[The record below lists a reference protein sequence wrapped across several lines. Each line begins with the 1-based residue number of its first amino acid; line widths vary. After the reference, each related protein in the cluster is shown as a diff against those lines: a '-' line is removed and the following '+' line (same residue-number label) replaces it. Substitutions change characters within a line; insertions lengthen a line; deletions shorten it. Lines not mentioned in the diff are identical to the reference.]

1 MPRDPRAGR
10 RTAIGVAGAAVLLA
24 ALDAY
29 VVVTILVTLAKDL
42 SVPVNHLERI
52 TPVVTG
58 YLLGYVAGMPLL
70 GSLSDRYGRRA
81 LIQVCLAGFVVGSA
95 LTALAPGVALLV
107 VGRAV
112 QGFAGGALLPVTMAL
127 VGDLFA
133 AATRPLA
140 LGVVG
145 AAQELGSVL
154 GPLYGAGVAA
164 WLGWR
169 GIFWINVPLTLAAML
184 AVHVALK
191 PIAGTRESAPP
202 GPDAETA
209 RGGFGEPP
217 SGQGRVHVGGLGEP
231 PSAQPQVGVGALGEP
246 PSAQPQVGLGGS
258 GSPERPRVDVVG
270 AVLLAACLGLV
281 VVGLQNPDPQRAVLP
296 PWGPGVLGAAGVV
309 LLAFVAWEMRA
320 GRPRRD
326 GGPRARLVDP
336 TGIAGRPFLAAL
348 GASFAAG
355 TALMVTLV
363 DVELVAQ
370 TALRLDS
377 TGAAL
382 LLVRFLAALP
392 VGALLGGVIA
402 RVTGERWVTFAGL
415 AAAAGAYLLM
425 SGWPADVMAARYHAG
440 PVDLPR
446 LDTDLVLAGLGLGL
460 TIAPLSAVVLRLAPA
475 ARHGTASAAVVLARM
490 MGMLVGVAALTAWGL
505 HRFNELT
512 ASLATPLPFGVSAE
526 EYQRQVDTYTS
537 ALNTALRTEYS
548 EIFAVTAAVCAVGAL
563 LGLCLSRGAR
573 ADAATIPEAVPAGS

>member
-1 MPRDPRAGR
+1 MHPDPVAAQRVGR
-10 RTAIGVAGAAVLLA
+10 RTAIGVTGAAVLLA

-70 GSLSDRYGRRA
+70 GSLSDRYGRRP
-81 LIQVCLAGFVVGSA
+81 LIQVCLAGFAVGSA
-95 LTALAPGVALLV
+95 LTALAPSVGLLV
-107 VGRAV
+107 AGRAI
-112 QGFAGGALLPVTMAL
+112 QGLAGGALLPVTMAL

-133 AATRPLA
+133 AASRSVA

-169 GIFWINVPLTLAAML
+169 GIFWINVPLTVVAMV
-184 AVHVALK
+184 AVHFALS
-191 PIAGTRESAPP
+191 GTRQRAPASSDSPAP
-202 GPDAETA
+202 GVDL
-209 RGGFGEPP
+209 
-217 SGQGRVHVGGLGEP
+217 VGGL
-231 PSAQPQVGVGALGEP
+231 
-246 PSAQPQVGLGGS
+246 
-258 GSPERPRVDVVG
+258 
-270 AVLLAACLGLV
+270 LLAAGLGLLV
-281 VVGLQNPDPQRAVLP
+281 AGLHNPDPERGVLP
-296 PWGPGVLGAAGVV
+296 PWGPPILIAAGVAF
-309 LLAFVAWEMRA
+309 LAFVAWHLYA
-320 GRPRRD
+320 GRTARPRLFD
-326 GGPRARLVDP
+326 TTGVAR
-336 TGIAGRPFLAAL
+336 GPFLAAL

-392 VGALLGGVIA
+392 VGAVIGGVLA
-402 RVTGERWVTFAGL
+402 RKVGERWLTFAGL
-415 AAAAGAYLLM
+415 AAAGAAYWLM
-425 SGWPADVMAARYHAG
+425 SRWPTDVLAARYDLG
-440 PVDLPR
+440 VVSLPR

-475 ARHGTASAAVVLARM
+475 ARHGTASATVVLARM

-505 HRFNELT
+505 HRFKELT
-512 ASLATPLPFGVSAE
+512 ADLATPLPFGVTRE
-526 EYQRQVDTYTS
+526 EYQAQVDAYTV
-537 ALNTALRTEYS
+537 ALNAALRTEYS
-548 EIFAVTAAVCAVGAL
+548 EIFAVTAAVCVVGAL
-563 LGLCLSRGAR
+563 LGLLLGRRS
-573 ADAATIPEAVPAGS
+573 T

>member
-1 MPRDPRAGR
+1 MLPDVAAAPRAGR
-10 RTAIGVAGAAVLLA
+10 RAAIGVTGAAVLLA

-42 SVPVNHLERI
+42 SVPVNHLERV

-70 GSLSDRYGRRA
+70 GSLSDRYGRRP
-81 LIQVCLAGFVVGSA
+81 LIQICLAGFAIGSA
-95 LTALAPGVALLV
+95 LTAFAPGVALLV

-112 QGFAGGALLPVTMAL
+112 QGLAGGALLPVTMAL

-133 AATRPLA
+133 AATRPVA
-140 LGVVG
+140 LGMVG

-154 GPLYGAGVAA
+154 GPLYGAGIAA

-169 GIFWINVPLTLAAML
+169 GIFWINVPLTLIAMV

-191 PIAGTRESAPP
+191 PLAGTAHSAPAPADSP
-202 GPDAETA
+202 GSAEDPGAPTA
-209 RGGFGEPP
+209 
-217 SGQGRVHVGGLGEP
+217 
-231 PSAQPQVGVGALGEP
+231 AA
-246 PSAQPQVGLGGS
+246 
-258 GSPERPRVDVVG
+258 PRAGVDVVG
-270 AVLLAACLGLV
+270 GLLLAACLGLL
-281 VVGLQNPDPQRAVLP
+281 VVGLHNPDPEHAVLP
-296 PWGPGVLGAAGVV
+296 PWGPVTLAAAGGVF
-309 LLAFVAWEMRA
+309 LAFLAWEVFA
-320 GRPRRD
+320 GRT
-326 GGPRARLVDP
+326 GRARLFDP
-336 TGIAGRPFLAAL
+336 TGVARGPFLAAL

-382 LLVRFLAALP
+382 VLVRFLAALP
-392 VGALLGGVIA
+392 VGAVVGGWLA
-402 RVTGERWVTFAGL
+402 RKAGERWVTFAGL
-415 AAAAGAYLLM
+415 GAAAAAYSLM
-425 SGWPADVMAARYHAG
+425 SRWPTDVLAARYDLG
-440 PVDLPR
+440 LVSLPR

-460 TIAPLSAVVLRLAPA
+460 VIAPLSAVVLRLAPA

-490 MGMLVGVAALTAWGL
+490 MGMLIGVAALTAWGL
-505 HRFNELT
+505 HRFKELT
-512 ASLATPLPFGVSAE
+512 ADLATPLPFGVTKE
-526 EYQRQVDTYTS
+526 EFQRQADAYAV
-537 ALNTALRTEYS
+537 ALNAALRTEYS

-563 LGLCLSRGAR
+563 LGLLLSNRR
-573 ADAATIPEAVPAGS
+573 ELR